1 MSCNKI
7 IDLFNKLK
15 FIKVPDYQRAYSWDK
30 DQQINQFFIDIKEH
44 LNKKYYMG
52 HFLFEKHDNSDVYY
66 IIDGQQRLTTI
77 IIFLSCIFK
86 RIKSLNNDVL
96 DMEELKIYESIIMDK
111 KIKFSTV
118 DYDNFFFKEKVIY
131 QKGGKIL
138 LETQSQKRI
147 SEALDYFDKKLKK
160 YEIDDLKKMIEVI
173 VNANCSMNEVK
184 DQTEA
189 IQMFIYEN
197 DRGKSPTD
205 LEKIKSLFM
214 YNINECSNDPKSDN
228 DYINQY
234 FKSIYKDISNIENI
248 VDENDVLRITIKTYY
263 KDLNENS
270 IDKIKEDLYKLK
282 NNENIVSFIKKFTEE
297 LKDNFNYLRCFIK
310 DKEEKNNYYI
320 RSIINLGIN
329 NTIYPFIVGIYKHE
343 LDEKNKIKII
353 ENLENLLIRMKF
365 IGTKAIIENRINEEY
380 KEFIKNGNI
389 DSLLERI
396 EYIKNTSDWWWAYW
410 NNEKLEN
417 SIKYGISEEYAKF
430 ILWKYETQHLGR
442 FEIQY
447 DKKNIHVE
455 HIAPKTEPKN
465 KPHGYEKYDDDFC
478 NNYIHCLGNLLLLD
492 SKHNEALGN
501 LEFAKKLKTYKYLT
515 QQQEVKDFL
524 PSNGIWGK
532 KAIEKRNKK
541 IVDFVMSH
549 YK

>member
-228 DYINQY
+228 YYINQY
-234 FKSIYKDISNIENI
+234 FESIYKDISNIENI

-389 DSLLERI
+389 DS
-396 EYIKNTSDWWWAYW
+396 NT
-410 NNEKLEN
+410 
-417 SIKYGISEEYAKF
+417 
-430 ILWKYETQHLGR
+430 
-442 FEIQY
+442 
-447 DKKNIHVE
+447 
-455 HIAPKTEPKN
+455 
-465 KPHGYEKYDDDFC
+465 
-478 NNYIHCLGNLLLLD
+478 
-492 SKHNEALGN
+492 
-501 LEFAKKLKTYKYLT
+501 
-515 QQQEVKDFL
+515 
-524 PSNGIWGK
+524 
-532 KAIEKRNKK
+532 
-541 IVDFVMSH
+541 
-549 YK
+549 

>member
-1 MSCNKI
+1 MNKNNI
-7 IDLFNKLK
+7 LDN
-15 FIKVPDYQRAYSWDK
+15 
-30 DQQINQFFIDIKEH
+30 DIKDI
-44 LNKKYYMG
+44 Y
-52 HFLFEKHDNSDVYY
+52 DS
-66 IIDGQQRLTTI
+66 
-77 IIFLSCIFK
+77 
-86 RIKSLNNDVL
+86 IKN
-96 DMEELKIYESIIMDK
+96 
-111 KIKFSTV
+111 KFSTV
-118 DYDNFFFKEKVIY
+118 SFDNNNFR
-131 QKGGKIL
+131 KIIENNISKRDL
-138 LETQSQKRI
+138 ITLSQKRMHNAYKI
-147 SEALDYFDKKLKK
+147 FTNELKNKKDKLKDMFDIIMK
-160 YEIDDLKKMIEVI
+160 SR
-173 VNANCSMNEVK
+173 CSEYVVSTK
-184 DQTEA
+184 SQA
-189 IQMFIYEN
+189 VQMFIYEN

-214 YNINECSNDPKSDN
+214 YNINECSNDSNDPKSDN
-228 DYINQY
+228 YYINQY
-234 FKSIYKDISNIENI
+234 FESIYKDISNIENI

-417 SIKYGISEEYAKF
+417 SIKYGISVEYAKF

-465 KPHGYEKYDDDFC
+465 KPHGYEEYDDDFY